1 MLPKRYSFVAV
12 NRSSGA
18 LHQITVSVYPT
29 ILAIALFVG
38 LPLAS
43 LAVSHWSVIDQV
55 GSLRLQN
62 ARLELENSTYR
73 AAAVDVANQMTAIRL
88 ELSELSRR
96 TDIDPSI
103 VRSMEQLPDDSTSD
117 SWESATQAPAGNA
130 LARLGNLL
138 VSLGDRL
145 TTVRRGIAYRE
156 ALVEAVPFSWPAD
169 GWLSGTYGYRNDPF
183 TGERDFHPGV
193 DISTQKGRPVYA
205 TATGRVLSA
214 RRNGAYGNLVEIDHG
229 FELMTRYGHLS
240 EFAVEAGDTVQRG
253 DVIGYVG
260 ATGRATG
267 YHVHYEVWVGDR
279 TVNPSRLYAE
289 PSAVAAD

>member
-1 MLPKRYSFVAV
+1 MLCKRYSIVAV

-18 LHQITVSVYPT
+18 LHQITIALFPA
-29 ILAIALFVG
+29 LAAGALFVG
-38 LPLAS
+38 VPLAS
-43 LAVSHWSVIDQV
+43 LLVFHTSIVDQV
-55 GSLRLQN
+55 EWLRLKN
-62 ARLELENSTYR
+62 ARLELENSSYR

-88 ELSELSRR
+88 ELTELSER

-103 VRSMEQLPDDSTSD
+103 AHSMEQLPDESTSD
-117 SWESATQAPAGNA
+117 SWVAAAHAPAGHA
-130 LARLGNLL
+130 LSRLRHLL

-156 ALVEAVPFSWPAD
+156 ALAEAIPFSLPAD
-169 GWLSGTYGYRNDPF
+169 GWISGSYGYRADPF

-193 DISTQKGRPVYA
+193 DISTQKGRPVHA

-214 RRNGAYGNLVEIDHG
+214 RRNGAYGNLVELDHG

-240 EFAVEAGDTVQRG
+240 EFAVAVGDTVQRG
-253 DVIGYVG
+253 DVVGYVG

-289 PSAVAAD
+289 PVSVPAD